1 MRFDQPVIYQTTYK
15 GKKYIGKHIGN
26 GRDYVGGG
34 RIIKNIIRS
43 GNRHKL
49 KTKVIEYVNNVN
61 QLDEREV
68 YWINKIKPELNLA
81 PGGEGGDRSMFFTE
95 EGAKSKSIKMSN
107 FKRSKEWCNNISK
120 SKIGIKLSVYQREQM
135 SKAKLGKK
143 PIHAIKASL
152 VIRKT
157 DSYRKMMSE
166 SIKKMWAKKKS
177 KVA

>member
-1 MRFDQPVIYQTTYK
+1 MRFDRPVIYQTTYK
-15 GKKYIGKHIGN
+15 GKKYIGQHIGN

-34 RIIKNIIRS
+34 RIIKDIIRS

-81 PGGEGGDRSMFFTE
+81 PGGEGGDRSTFFTE

-107 FKRSKEWCNNISK
+107 LKRSKEWCNNISK
-120 SKIGIKLSVYQREQM
+120 SKIGLTHTTETKLKMRKS
-135 SKAKLGKK
+135 KLG
-143 PIHAIKASL
+143 
-152 VIRKT
+152 RKHSKET
-157 DSYRKMMSE
+157 
-166 SIKKMWAKKKS
+166 IKKIRLAALNRRVS
-177 KVA
+177 